1 MAVPVKAKISTVY
14 NRPGSHWK
22 LGRHTGVDFSVPT
35 GTKVVSAM
43 EGTVLEAG
51 VNVSWGPSYGISVII
66 DHGQGIRA
74 IYAHLSALKVK
85 KGDKVEEGELIG
97 LSGNS
102 GNSTG
107 PHLHFESRVSP
118 WRYGN
123 DIDPTD
129 LFDAKISIRGKVTAK
144 LPKRAKK

>member
-1 MAVPVKAKISTVY
+1 MAVPVKAKISTAY

-22 LGRHTGVDFSVPT
+22 LGRHTGVDFRVPT
-35 GTKVVSAM
+35 GTKVVAAM
-43 EGTVLEAG
+43 AGIVLEAG
-51 VNVSWGPSYGISVII
+51 SNVSWGPSYGTSVVI
-66 DHGQGIRA
+66 DHGKGVRA
-74 IYAHLSALKVK
+74 IYAHLSAVKVK
-85 KGDKVEEGELIG
+85 KGDTVLERDLIG
-97 LSGNS
+97 LSGNT

-129 LFDAKISIRGKVTAK
+129 LFDAKISIRGKLTKK
-144 LPKRAKK
+144 LPKRAKA

>member
-1 MAVPVKAKISTVY
+1 MAVPVKAKISTAY

-22 LGRHTGVDFSVPT
+22 LGRHTGVDFRVPT

-43 EGTVLEAG
+43 NGTVLESG
-51 VNVSWGPSYGISVII
+51 SVSWGPSYGVSVII
-66 DHGQGIRA
+66 DHGKGVRA

-85 KGDKVEEGELIG
+85 KGDTVKEGELIG
-97 LSGNS
+97 LSGNT

-118 WRYGN
+118 WKYGD

-129 LFDAKISIRGKVTAK
+129 LFDAKISIRAKVTAK
-144 LPKRAKK
+144 LPKRAKA

>member
-1 MAVPVKAKISTVY
+1 MAVPVKAKISTAY

-22 LGRHTGVDFSVPT
+22 LGRHTGVDFRVPT
-35 GTKVVSAM
+35 GTKVKAAM
-43 EGTVLEAG
+43 AGTVLEAG
-51 VNVSWGPSYGISVII
+51 SVSWGPSYGVSVVI
-66 DHGQGIRA
+66 DHGKGIRA

-85 KGDKVEEGELIG
+85 KGDTVDEGELIG
-97 LSGNS
+97 LSGNT

-118 WRYGN
+118 WRYGD

-129 LFDAKISIRGKVTAK
+129 LFDAKISIRAKVTAK
-144 LPKRAKK
+144 LPKRAKA

>member
-22 LGRHTGVDFSVPT
+22 LGRHTGVDFSIPS

-43 EGTVLEAG
+43 AGTVLETG
-51 VNVSWGPSYGISVII
+51 SVSWGPSYGISVII

-129 LFDAKISIRGKVTAK
+129 LFDAKISIKGKVTAK

>member
-1 MAVPVKAKISTVY
+1 MAVPVKAKISTAY

-22 LGRHTGVDFSVPT
+22 LGRHTGVDFKVPT
-35 GTKVVSAM
+35 GTRVVSAM
-43 EGTVLEAG
+43 AGTVLEAG
-51 VNVSWGPSYGISVII
+51 LSVSWGPSYGVAVII
-66 DHGQGIRA
+66 DHGKGVRA
-74 IYAHLSALKVK
+74 IYAHLSALKVR
-85 KGDKVEEGELIG
+85 KGDTVAEGELIG
-97 LSGNS
+97 LSGNT

-118 WRYGN
+118 WRYGD

-129 LFDAKISIRGKVTAK
+129 LFDAKISITAKLTAK

>member
-22 LGRHTGVDFSVPT
+22 LGRHTGVDFTVPT

-43 EGTVLEAG
+43 SGTVLETG
-51 VNVSWGPSYGISVII
+51 SVTWGPSYGISVII

-129 LFDAKISIRGKVTAK
+129 LFDAKISIKGKVTAK

>member
-107 PHLHFESRVSP
+107 RHLHFESRVSP

>member
-22 LGRHTGVDFSVPT
+22 LGRHTGVDFSIPS
-35 GTKVVSAM
+35 GTKVVAAM
-43 EGTVLEAG
+43 AGTVLETG
-51 VNVSWGPSYGISVII
+51 SVSWGPSYGISVII

-129 LFDAKISIRGKVTAK
+129 LFDAKISIKGKVTAK

>member
-1 MAVPVKAKISTVY
+1 MAVPVKAKISTAY

-22 LGRHTGVDFSVPT
+22 LGRHTGVDFKVPT
-35 GTKVVSAM
+35 GTKVVAAM
-43 EGTVLEAG
+43 AGTVLEVG
-51 VNVSWGPSYGISVII
+51 IVSWGSAYGTSVVI
-66 DHGQGIRA
+66 DHGKGVRA
-74 IYAHLSALKVK
+74 IYAHLHVARVK
-85 KGDKVEEGELIG
+85 KGDTVDEGKLIG
-97 LSGNS
+97 LSGNT

-129 LFDAKISIRGKVTAK
+129 LFDAKVSITAKLTKK
-144 LPKRAKK
+144 LPKRAKA

>member
-1 MAVPVKAKISTVY
+1 MAVPVKARISTVY

-22 LGRHTGVDFSVPT
+22 LGRHTGVDFKVPT
-35 GTKVVSAM
+35 GTKVVAAM
-43 EGTVLEAG
+43 PGVVLEAG
-51 VNVSWGPSYGISVII
+51 SNVSWGPSYGVSVII
-66 DHGQGIRA
+66 DHGKGVRA
-74 IYAHLSALKVK
+74 IYAHLSAIKVK
-85 KGDKVEEGELIG
+85 KGDTVLEKDLIG
-97 LSGNS
+97 LSGNT

-129 LFDAKISIRGKVTAK
+129 LFDAKISITAKLSAK
-144 LPKRAKK
+144 LPKRAKA